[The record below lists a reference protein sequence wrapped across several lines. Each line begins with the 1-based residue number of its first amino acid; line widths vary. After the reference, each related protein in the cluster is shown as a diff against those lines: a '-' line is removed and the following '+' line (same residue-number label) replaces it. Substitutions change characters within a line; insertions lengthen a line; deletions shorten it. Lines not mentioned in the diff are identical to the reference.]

1 MTAQE
6 LRTLKTDPAELSNSL
21 RALWSD
27 AQGAWEAAH
36 KLVQDDASM
45 EASWVHAYL
54 HRKEGEEDNAQ
65 YWYQRAGQPPF
76 EGSFDDEWQHV
87 AGKLL

>member
-6 LRTLKTDPAELSNSL
+6 LQQLEADPLELSNSL

-36 KLVQDDASM
+36 KLVQDDSSK
-45 EASWVHAYL
+45 EAAWVHAYL
-54 HRKEGEEDNAQ
+54 HRKEGEQGNAH
-65 YWYQRAGQPPF
+65 YWYQRAEQPPF
-76 EGSFDDEWQHV
+76 EGSLEEEWRHL
-87 AGKLL
+87 AETLL